1 MKTSILIS
9 SFAAL
14 YLLVTFAEAPH
25 RRGKNNMTAAPTE
38 NITFT
43 TANSVTMLPGPFI
56 TAERE
61 NTTAV
66 TVPASTD
73 DFSYLKFNVN
83 NYVEAYVDN
92 PKVIGILPE
101 TIETDFSYLKFKV
114 GDFNSVAGLNN
125 GVITELPEDEI
136 NTINPFENVPVAI
149 QFNYL
154 RFDVNNYISQS
165 GTEGGGIGE
174 LPAEELLHNEDA
186 KTKANF
192 SYLKFDVTTYYIPEN
207 PGSEVQFELPV
218 KQF

>member
-14 YLLVTFAEAPH
+14 CLLVTFAEAPH

-43 TANSVTMLPGPFI
+43 TANSVIMLSGPVI
-56 TAERE
+56 AAERK
-61 NTTAV
+61 NTSTV
-66 TVPASTD
+66 TVPAATD

-83 NYVEAYVDN
+83 NYMEADVAN
-92 PKVIGILPE
+92 PEVIGNLPE
-101 TIETDFSYLKFKV
+101 AIETDFSYLKFNV
-114 GDFNSVAGLNN
+114 SDFNSVAGLNN
-125 GVITELPEDEI
+125 SEITELPEDEI
-136 NTINPFENVPVAI
+136 NTINPFENVPVAN

-174 LPAEELLHNEDA
+174 LPAEELLQNEDA
-186 KTKANF
+186 ETRTDF
-192 SYLKFDVTTYYIPEN
+192 RYLKFDVTKYYIPEN
-207 PGSEVQFELPV
+207 QSSEVQFELPG
-218 KQF
+218 KQL